1 MSAWWRCARE
11 RTYVIGFWT
20 SHEMVDREVSFNS
33 DQSPLPEH
41 KRRVPGRDKLR
52 ARIVERLLNKPCS
65 VEGEFQIKIRHRV
78 WVVGR
83 LQ

>member
-1 MSAWWRCARE
+1 
-11 RTYVIGFWT
+11 
-20 SHEMVDREVSFNS
+20 MVDREVNVKG

-41 KRRVPGRDKLR
+41 KRRVPGGDKLR
-52 ARIVERLLNKPCS
+52 GLIVERLLNKPCC
-65 VEGEFQIKIRHRV
+65 VEGECRIEIRHLV